1 MYEVKDIAF
10 FQYVFESGMCTI
22 HLLNKKKFNYKMSYD
37 KFKETYHNY
46 CKKKLELSNK
56 GI

>member
-10 FQYVFESGMCTI
+10 FQYVFESGICTI

-46 CKKKLELSNK
+46 CKKS
-56 GI
+56 